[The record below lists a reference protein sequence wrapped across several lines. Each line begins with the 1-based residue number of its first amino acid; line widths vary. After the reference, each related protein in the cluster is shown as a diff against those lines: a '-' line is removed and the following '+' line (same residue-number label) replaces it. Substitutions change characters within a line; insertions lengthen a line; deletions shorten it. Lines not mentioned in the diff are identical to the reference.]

1 MYLLFNNSL
10 IPLLFLII
18 SVSGCSTLPNSHSTL
33 EMANVKGLQ
42 FSKELKYVPFYAQE
56 KYQCGPATLA
66 MALNDAGVEV
76 KPDDLVD
83 QVFIPARK
91 GSLQV
96 EMLTSTRRHGLIAY
110 ELAPDLSDLLK
121 EIDGGTPVIVLEN
134 NSFGFNKNW
143 HYSTVIGYD
152 LKEKIIIRR
161 SGLNARETLPMN
173 FFEFLWKSGGN
184 WAMIAIPPDRLPATV
199 TLERYTKAVLALEKS
214 GQINAARVAYG
225 TMIKRWPN
233 SLAGQ
238 MGLGNTAYEMK
249 DFNEAENAFFKA
261 TQDHPFAVAAFNN
274 LAQVYIKLEKLD
286 LALSSAKHAVNLG
299 GPLES
304 KAKETLEEVV
314 QQLTILNSR

>member
-1 MYLLFNNSL
+1 M
-10 IPLLFLII
+10 
-18 SVSGCSTLPNSHSTL
+18 SH
-33 EMANVKGLQ
+33 VKGLQ
-42 FSKELKYVPFYAQE
+42 SFKELKYVPFYAQE

-66 MALNDAGVEV
+66 IALNDAGVEV
-76 KPDDLVD
+76 KPEDLVD
-83 QVFIPARK
+83 QIYIPSRK

-96 EMLTSTRRHGLIAY
+96 EMLASTRRHGLIAY
-110 ELAPDLSDLLK
+110 ELAPNLSDVLK

-134 NSFGFNKNW
+134 NSYGINPIW
-143 HYSTVIGYD
+143 HYSTAIGYD

-161 SGLNARETLPMN
+161 SGLIARETLPMN

-261 TQDHPFAVAAFNN
+261 TQDHPYAVAAFNN

-286 LALSSAKHAVNLG
+286 LALSSAEHAVNLG

-304 KAKETLEEVV
+304 QAKETLKEVV
-314 QQLTILNSR
+314 QQLDILNSR